1 MGNITNCAKV
11 RPEKQEIKDRE
22 EMPFWKK
29 DNDAKSN
36 KPKEKVNY
44 KARFE
49 HKQYLVRFQ
58 VFKMLN
64 EVEDGIL
71 FYFNTIASNKDYF
84 VCKPLFTSTI
94 YKQ

>member
-1 MGNITNCAKV
+1 MGNTSCAKV
-11 RPEKQEIKDRE
+11 IQVQEIEDKA

-49 HKQYLVRFQ
+49 HKRYLVRINFL
-58 VFKMLN
+58 K
-64 EVEDGIL
+64 G
-71 FYFNTIASNKDYF
+71 
-84 VCKPLFTSTI
+84 
-94 YKQ
+94 

>member
-1 MGNITNCAKV
+1 MGNITSCAKV
-11 RPEKQEIKDRE
+11 SPERQEIEDKE

-49 HKQYLVRFQ
+49 HKQYLVRI
-58 VFKMLN
+58 KISK
-64 EVEDGIL
+64 G
-71 FYFNTIASNKDYF
+71 
-84 VCKPLFTSTI
+84 
-94 YKQ
+94 

>member
-1 MGNITNCAKV
+1 MGNITSCSKV
-11 RPEKQEIKDRE
+11 RQVQEIEDKE

-49 HKQYLVRFQ
+49 HKQYLVRI
-58 VFKMLN
+58 K
-64 EVEDGIL
+64 I
-71 FYFNTIASNKDYF
+71 
-84 VCKPLFTSTI
+84 
-94 YKQ
+94 

>member
-1 MGNITNCAKV
+1 MGTITSCAKV
-11 RPEKQEIKDRE
+11 RPLQSKQETSKDIGEQADSE

-49 HKQYLVRFQ
+49 HKQYLVR
-58 VFKMLN
+58 
-64 EVEDGIL
+64 
-71 FYFNTIASNKDYF
+71 TIKIAPNY
-84 VCKPLFTSTI
+84 
-94 YKQ
+94 